1 MIKWLRMSFT
11 SDKPSITHPPGP
23 HCTCRGMF
31 VQVEIYVEVDEVESV
46 GASAGTRATI
56 SATATTDAA
65 SAMNTLVSCTLT
77 FAYIR

>member
-1 MIKWLRMSFT
+1 M
-11 SDKPSITHPPGP
+11 
-23 HCTCRGMF
+23 
-31 VQVEIYVEVDEVESV
+31 QVEIYVEVDEVEPV

-56 SATATTDAA
+56 SATATTDTA